1 MYSLKIVK
9 DAKNLID
16 INLLTKI
23 QHFNDVNN
31 FAIVSCNIHLFIC
44 DKYGAIFSIKFYSK
58 AKIRQTKKLR
68 VHKDLKVLKM

>member
-23 QHFNDVNN
+23 QHFNDV
-31 FAIVSCNIHLFIC
+31 H
-44 DKYGAIFSIKFYSK
+44 
-58 AKIRQTKKLR
+58 
-68 VHKDLKVLKM
+68 